1 MGRKEFLERVRRIPR
16 KKDSEI
22 LAQIGVE
29 KVEKV
34 IEKTDE
40 NAIKTATSA
49 VYDFY
54 QNATKKLSDEEKGK
68 FINEFTNLL
77 LKSKNVDKNEEVA
90 ADFLNTMLK
99 EDEVPNEY
107 VIDSAKELPDST
119 LTIITEEDKIP
130 ISDRKELIRSMGN
143 EDMRNEQFDKLKRE
157 EEKRRKK
164 VLQKERKMLQKI
176 YNECDKETTDNDL
189 VLQIHN
195 ILENIKHL
203 SLEEVNQTKAKIIA
217 KKIAY
222 NYKRFEYS
230 NLKLLLQAMP
240 AKEMMDAGI
249 INLVEEETIKISNG
263 KEEFDKTED
272 LKIRLAREIQEDYAK
287 YNEESELEKIRQML
301 NGFPKGERIEMI
313 ESIKKMV
320 QSKQKNIKDEIESQ
334 GDER

>member
-1 MGRKEFLERVRRIPR
+1 MGRKEFLERVRRIPK
-16 KKDSEI
+16 KKDSET

-29 KVEKV
+29 KVEEV
-34 IEKTDE
+34 IEQTDE

-77 LKSKNVDKNEEVA
+77 LKSKTVDKNEEVA

-119 LTIITEEDKIP
+119 LTILTEEDKIP
-130 ISDRKELIRSMGN
+130 ISDRKKLIRSMGN
-143 EDMRNEQFDKLKRE
+143 EEIRNEQFNKLKRE
-157 EEKRRKK
+157 EDKRKK
-164 VLQKERKMLQKI
+164 KILQKERKMLQKI
-176 YNECDKETTDNDL
+176 YNECDNETTDNDL
-189 VLQIHN
+189 VAQIEGTMKN
-195 ILENIKHL
+195 IRNL
-203 SLEEVNQTKAKIIA
+203 SEEEINQSKVRIIA
-217 KKIAY
+217 KKISQ
-222 NYKRFEYS
+222 NYSRFGYS
-230 NLKLLLQAMP
+230 NLKLLSQSMSAR
-240 AKEMMDAGI
+240 EMMNAGI
-249 INLVEEETIKISNG
+249 INLVEEEFIKISNG
-263 KEEFDKTED
+263 KEKFDKTED
-272 LKIRLAREIQEDYAK
+272 LKMRLIREIQEDYAK

-301 NGFPKGERIEMI
+301 KGFPKGERIEMI

-320 QSKQKNIKDEIESQ
+320 RSKQKNIKDEIESQ